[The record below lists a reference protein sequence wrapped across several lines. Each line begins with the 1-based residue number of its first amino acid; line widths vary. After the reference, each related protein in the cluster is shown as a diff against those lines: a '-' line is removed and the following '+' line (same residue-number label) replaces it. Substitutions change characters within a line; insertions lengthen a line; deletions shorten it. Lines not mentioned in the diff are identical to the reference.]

1 MLVETRQAHPSTATV
16 APLRHYIIAP
26 SMDGTSNVPQE
37 VQVHHVSP
45 FDFEDAFSDGDASE
59 IAYQFSPEA
68 IREEIARNMPS
79 KESTWTTKGPAH
91 SNGFIEGQNL
101 SVSTLDINANE
112 QFTRFESPSPPR
124 TPQSFSPGLS
134 DHFSPISLDNGQDA
148 PEEEPDE
155 EPATI
160 YKAHKADTDPYPN
173 IIIDASAG
181 KTHDHRVLL
190 TSDLAQ
196 RDDRIEHP
204 SAHQS
209 SLLAYPPDSAHST
222 QSLPAPAVSSHPSPT
237 PPRPYSATP
246 PLIFQPPSTSI
257 SEPASGPA
265 SIPSSS
271 SAPQSQLKPLQKPF
285 SHRPT
290 RSTGPSVFEKVRS
303 KTRPTFLPPKPRQE
317 DDKHMA
323 DWQSMMKLS
332 RAAADKRRKALQERR
347 LAREK
352 RIEDSIHVWEKEIVP
367 DWRVVNKNPALR
379 KLWWKGIPT
388 KLRAS
393 MWERAVG
400 NSLALSKD
408 HYRTCLARA
417 KKALLSGVFPQ
428 ASLSL
433 IEEDISTTLPSLHIF
448 HPQTGPL
455 YEELKEML
463 CAWVVSRSDEGL
475 GYTLGAAKIAA
486 MLLINMPA
494 QQGFVVMRNL
504 LERHCMRSFYGGE
517 GSREDVEAYYRI
529 FDTLLADGMPK
540 IYFNF
545 KQHQISPAAYL
556 NDWLVPVFLDHLPF
570 EACAR
575 VWDVLLLEGDSF
587 LYRAALGILAV
598 LEPRLF
604 FPDRNELMELLKGEN
619 KAALEVAKR
628 EGRPLDGGKYEIYG
642 VDEETLWER
651 IDHMDEWWKESTWTR
666 LLQRELPDL

>member
-1 MLVETRQAHPSTATV
+1 MDGLADIPLQTPLHRPSTFN
-16 APLRHYIIAP
+16 L
-26 SMDGTSNVPQE
+26 D
-37 VQVHHVSP
+37 
-45 FDFEDAFSDGDASE
+45 DAFSDDDSNE
-59 IAYQFSPEA
+59 LAYQFSPEA
-68 IREEIARNMPS
+68 IREEIARSLPPM
-79 KESTWTTKGPAH
+79 ESAWSAGDSAH
-91 SNGFIEGQNL
+91 SNRFFEEQNL
-101 SVSTLDINANE
+101 SVSTLDINGNRPAS
-112 QFTRFESPSPPR
+112 RSDSHSPPR
-124 TPQSFSPGLS
+124 TPRSPSPELS
-134 DHFSPISLDNGQDA
+134 DQFSQISLDNGKDEV
-148 PEEEPDE
+148 EEEHVE
-155 EPATI
+155 EHTTGHEVVHA
-160 YKAHKADTDPYPN
+160 YPN
-173 IIIDASAG
+173 VIIDASAG
-181 KTHDHRVLL
+181 KTHPQRISFVR
-190 TSDLAQ
+190 DLEEP
-196 RDDRIEHP
+196 DDRIEHP
-204 SAHQS
+204 SPPPS
-209 SLLAYPPDSAHST
+209 SFLEYPPDSAYST
-222 QSLPAPAVSSHPSPT
+222 QSLPPPAASQPSPSLP
-237 PPRPYSATP
+237 PPRPLSATP
-246 PLIFQPPSTSI
+246 PIIFHPPSNSI
-257 SEPASGPA
+257 FNPNSNPA

-271 SAPQSQLKPLQKPF
+271 SAPQPQLKPPQKP
-285 SHRPT
+285 SGHRPT
-290 RSTGPSVFEKVRS
+290 RSTGPSIFEKVRS
-303 KTRPTFLPPKPRQE
+303 KTRPIFLPPKPRQE

-323 DWQSMMKLS
+323 DWQTMMKQS
-332 RAAADKRRKALQERR
+332 RAAADKRRKALQDRR
-347 LAREK
+347 LSREK
-352 RIEDSIHVWEKEIVP
+352 HIEDSIHVWERDIVP
-367 DWRVVNKNPALR
+367 DWRVVHKNPELR

-417 KKALLSGVFPQ
+417 KRALLSGVFPQ
-428 ASLSL
+428 ESLSL
-433 IEEDISTTLPSLHIF
+433 IEEDIRTTLPSLHIF
-448 HPQTGPL
+448 HHETGPL

-475 GYTLGAAKIAA
+475 GYTLGAAKLAA

-517 GSREDVEAYYRI
+517 GSHEDVEAYYRSDILKILTLI

-545 KQHQISPAAYL
+545 KQHQISPSAYL
-556 NDWLVPVFLDHLPF
+556 RGWLLPLFLDHLPF

-575 VWDVLLLEGDSF
+575 VWDVLLLEGDAF
-587 LYRAALGILAV
+587 LYRAALGILGV

-604 FPDRNELMELLKGEN
+604 FPDRKELMELLKGEN